1 MDGLCVRNTS
11 PARLEI
17 GIYGFLGRKKPASL
31 SVDITVNKIS
41 ADHTIPPLFFAVKN
55 ISPICYL
62 SLS

>member
-1 MDGLCVRNTS
+1 MNGLCVRNTS

-17 GIYGFLGRKKPASL
+17 GIYGFPERKKPASL

-41 ADHTIPPLFFAVKN
+41 ADHTTPPLFFAAKN
-55 ISPICYL
+55 IPSMCYL